1 MLRMVV
7 SAYRFRYMAGG
18 GRGTPYHDGNI
29 EVKAADRVIAEA
41 MAMDLVSRNMRMG
54 PSLVTLEY
62 VSERP

>member
-1 MLRMVV
+1 MVV
-7 SAYRFRYMAGG
+7 SVYRFRYIAGG

-29 EVKAADRVIAEA
+29 EVKAEDRETAEA
-41 MAMDLVSRNMRMG
+41 LAMELVSRNTRMG